1 MSRYI
6 ETIQLLNGVLL
17 NLEFHQLRFEHT
29 RKVKLGIK
37 NHPRLA
43 ELITVPKGLETGKL
57 KCRVS
62 YGEVIELVEFE
73 PHQTREV
80 HSLKLV
86 YSDSIAYGFKY
97 ADRSELEA
105 LFQERADCDDILVVK
120 KGSLSDSFYANVVFW
135 DGENWL
141 TPDTPLLPGTMR
153 ASLLNRDLIKE
164 DSITPAD
171 LHRFQKLKLINA
183 MNDLEQAPEIPIES
197 IHL

>member
-6 ETIQLLNGVLL
+6 ETIQLHNGLLL
-17 NLEFHQLRFEHT
+17 NLEFHQLRFERT
-29 RKVKLGIK
+29 RKEELGIT

-43 ELITVPKGLETGKL
+43 EQITVPKGLDTGKF

-62 YGEVIELVEFE
+62 YGKLIELIEFE
-73 PHQTREV
+73 PRLPREV

-86 YSDSIAYGFKY
+86 YSDSINYGFKY

-105 LFQERADCDDILVVK
+105 LYHQRGSCEDILVVK
-120 KGSLSDSFYANVVFW
+120 KGAISDSFFANVIFW
-135 DGENWL
+135 DGEFWL

-153 ASLLNRDLIKE
+153 ASLLNKDFIRE
-164 DSITPAD
+164 AHITPQD
-171 LHRFQKLKLINA
+171 LNRFQKLKLINA
-183 MNDLEQAPEIPIES
+183 MNDLEHAPEIPVES

>member
-1 MSRYI
+1 MCRYI

-62 YGEVIELVEFE
+62 YGEVIELIEFE
-73 PHQTREV
+73 PELRREV

>member
-17 NLEFHQLRFEHT
+17 NLEFHQLRFERT
-29 RKVKLGIK
+29 RKEELGIT

-43 ELITVPKGLETGKL
+43 ECITVPKGLDTGKL

-62 YGEVIELVEFE
+62 YGAMIELIEFE
-73 PHQTREV
+73 PERFRQV
-80 HSLKLV
+80 HTLKLV
-86 YSDSIAYGFKY
+86 YSDTIAYGFKY

-105 LFQERADCDDILVVK
+105 LFQQRGDCDDILVVK
-120 KGSLSDSFYANVVFW
+120 NGAIGDSFYANIVFW
-135 DGENWL
+135 DGESWL

-153 ASLLNRDLIKE
+153 ASLLNRNLIRE
-164 DSITPAD
+164 AFITPQD
-171 LHRFQKLKLINA
+171 LNKFQKFKLINA
-183 MNDLEQAPEIPIES
+183 MNDLEHAPEIPMES